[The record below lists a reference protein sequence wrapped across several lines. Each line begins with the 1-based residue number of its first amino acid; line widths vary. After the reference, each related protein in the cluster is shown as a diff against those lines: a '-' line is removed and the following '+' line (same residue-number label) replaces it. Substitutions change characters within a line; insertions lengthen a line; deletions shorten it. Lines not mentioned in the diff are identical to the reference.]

1 MPVSSCNSSV
11 ISCTSS
17 CKQKRSKKTQA
28 TQDNWSNSFI
38 CRFCYD
44 ISLTTSCHPEN
55 YHPFYRFLIHLKIR
69 HKTPHHI
76 FKGLLDLVLSQGHR
90 EFNSKK
96 ERCVFFGAFN
106 IIRKLFPRSTPPRNS
121 QLRLSLEKANG
132 ENSPEPA
139 APQPQQLQRQ
149 RHHLAEKSWKN
160 RENVLRIEN
169 QDLQKVDSCETE
181 ALPSFWRNANDW
193 FQESIT
199 RPVVWMLQ
207 PLLPNPVVVAPR
219 YFRDCG
225 PFSLVKRK
233 LRPPFFDQ

>member
-44 ISLTTSCHPEN
+44 ISLTTSCHPF

-96 ERCVFFGAFN
+96 EGF
-106 IIRKLFPRSTPPRNS
+106 RKLFPRSTPPRNS